1 MRGMSSNYLDISDI
15 TVDGKRQ
22 EQAVT
27 QRMFSDIAMAIDI
40 ALVVAA
46 AFSIKYLYI
55 SIYLEAEAPSFHASC
70 IFIVVVSLYFGLRR
84 QNYYEDILRP
94 GVWRGYFS
102 LFLIVAFAFGLS
114 LFVLFAVKESAQLS
128 RGWFSSWLIATY
140 AILLVTRVG
149 WRSAYMRLLQKGYL
163 RTAVIIVGSGE
174 PLQNA
179 VARLRREERLGPVSI
194 AGVYT
199 LCPSVAP
206 AREGSACDC
215 TAHLDR
221 CLQQIVTQCQNTF
234 VSDVI
239 VAVPASEKD
248 VLCKAV
254 EHLRLL
260 PVNVNIVPDFGA
272 LDLSMG
278 QVRHYG
284 QFGAIGVQR
293 IPISEWGV
301 FVKKIEDIVIAL
313 IALLLFAPAMVLI
326 AIAIK
331 LDSPGPVI
339 FRQRRHGFNNKVIHV
354 LKFRTMTV
362 LEDGKQVVQASK
374 SDGRVTRVGRLLR
387 RTSLDELPQ
396 FLNVLKGDMSVVG
409 PRPHA
414 LAHNDYYSRLL
425 ANYATRH
432 RVKPGI
438 TGWAQING
446 FRGEVLKPS
455 QMEHRVRLD
464 LEYIENWAI
473 WLDIKIILMT
483 PVYGF
488 ISRKA
493 Y

>member
-1 MRGMSSNYLDISDI
+1 MHTNSFDASEIVASARRQDQAI
-15 TVDGKRQ
+15 TP
-22 EQAVT
+22 
-27 QRMFSDIAMAIDI
+27 RMFEDIAMVVDI
-40 ALVVAA
+40 TLVVM
-46 AFSIKYLYI
+46 SGILIKYIYI
-55 SIYLEAEAPSFHASC
+55 SLYLDAEASSSYASC
-70 IFIVVVSLYFGLRR
+70 ILIVAVSLLAGLRR
-84 QNYYEDILRP
+84 QNYYEDILKP

-114 LFVLFAVKESAQLS
+114 LFVLFAIKVSALFS
-128 RGWFSSWLIATY
+128 RGWFASWLIATY
-140 AILLVTRVG
+140 AILLVTHVC
-149 WRSAYMRLLQKGYL
+149 WRTAYRRLMQNGYL
-163 RTAVIIVGSGE
+163 RTAVIVIGSGE
-174 PLQNA
+174 ALQNTI
-179 VARLRREERLGPVSI
+179 ARLKDEERRGPVSI

-199 LCPSVAP
+199 LCSNDRIVS
-206 AREGSACDC
+206 GSKALDLKSQFDC
-215 TAHLDR
+215 
-221 CLQQIVTQCQNTF
+221 CLQQIVMQCQTGS

-239 VAVPASEKD
+239 VALPASEND
-248 VLCKAV
+248 TLRKAV

-260 PVNVNIVPDFGA
+260 PVNVNIVPDFGE
-272 LDLSMG
+272 LDLSSGTM
-278 QVRHYG
+278 RRYEN
-284 QFGAIGVQR
+284 FGAIGVQR

-301 FVKKIEDIVIAL
+301 FVKKIEDILIATIAL
-313 IALLLFAPAMVLI
+313 FVFAPAMVLI

-331 LDSPGPVI
+331 LDSPGPVF
-339 FRQRRHGFNNKVIHV
+339 FRQRRHGFNNKIIHV
-354 LKFRTMTV
+354 LKFRSMTV
-362 LEDGKQVVQASK
+362 QEDGQRVVQASK
-374 SDGRVTRVGRLLR
+374 SDSRVTRVGRILR

-446 FRGEVLKPS
+446 FRGEVLEPS
-455 QMEHRVRLD
+455 QMEQRVRLD
-464 LEYIENWAI
+464 LEYIDNWAI

-483 PVYGF
+483 PIFGF